1 MEIIKKTIKQSSW
14 AELKA
19 AAEAGT
25 LDTLIQSGDLIPFN
39 LKTGEE
45 VAVRAT
51 HDGNGKMFFVLED
64 CMEDEHAMNNGRT
77 NKGGWNA
84 CGMRKY
90 LNKTVFAL
98 LPDDLQAVIAPTTI
112 VQIVDG
118 ERAESV
124 DKLFLLS
131 KTQVFGKGDWSD
143 NEPEDTQL
151 DCFRREKGHVKE
163 CAERGTWWWWLRSPL
178 PFSSSHFC
186 GVNHYGNSSNY
197 YATSSY
203 GVAFGFSLI

>member
-25 LDTLIQSGDLIPFN
+25 LDNIIQSGDLIPFN

-51 HDGNGKMFFVLED
+51 RDGNGKLFFVLED
-64 CMEDEHAMNNGRT
+64 CMEDEHAMNKECT
-77 NKGGWNA
+77 NKGGWDA

-118 ERAESV
+118 ERVESV

-131 KTQVFGKGDWSD
+131 HSQVFGRGAWSD
-143 NEPEDTQL
+143 DGPEDTQL
-151 DCFRREKGHVKE
+151 DRFRREKDRVKE
-163 CAERGTWWWWLRSPL
+163 CAENGTWCWWLRSPEA
-178 PFSSSHFC
+178 SSSSSFC
-186 GVNHYGNSSNY
+186 IVSVNGFAYGNSAS
-197 YATSSY
+197 TSY
-203 GVAFGFSLI
+203 GVAFGFCLI